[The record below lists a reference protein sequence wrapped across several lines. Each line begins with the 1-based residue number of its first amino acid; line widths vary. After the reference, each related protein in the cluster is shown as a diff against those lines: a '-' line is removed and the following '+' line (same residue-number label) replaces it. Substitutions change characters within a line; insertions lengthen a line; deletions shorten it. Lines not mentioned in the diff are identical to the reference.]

1 MVMGVSGVN
10 REPVLGGVW
19 PALGVRA
26 RALPVLICHPL
37 EELRR
42 RFARPTHGFER
53 WLDGSVGGQLVG
65 VSLLVISVD
74 DRLVLGQQA
83 ADPDR
88 GRHLAVR
95 EVMSDLARRPLAA
108 GGAIQLLG
116 LDSLQRVHHHAVA
129 VAVSLDQPC
138 SLLSFHRVASP
149 NQPNESATRSLTKP
163 QARGPW
169 RGSGR
174 RSRFRARS
182 MSAARPRAA
191 GARRKISAAL

>member
-19 PALGVRA
+19 AALGVRA
-26 RALPVLICHPL
+26 RALPVLSCHPL

-53 WLDGSVGGQLVG
+53 WLDGTVGGQLAG
-65 VSLLVISVD
+65 VSLLVVSVD

-88 GRHLAVR
+88 GLLLAVR
-95 EVMSDLARRPLAA
+95 EVMRDLARRPLAA
-108 GGAIQLLG
+108 AGAIQLLG

-129 VAVSLDQPC
+129 VAVSLDQLCP
-138 SLLSFHRVASP
+138 LLRFHRVDSP
-149 NQPNESATRSLTKP
+149 NQPNESATGSLTKP
-163 QARGPW
+163 RVRGPW

-174 RSRFRARS
+174 RSRSRARS
-182 MSAARPRAA
+182 RSAARPGGA
-191 GARRKISAAL
+191 GA